1 MTYGGTAGKLCGFCH
16 GFHSGHVYMF
26 PGADAWEKL
35 WVLFVVVILAH
46 IVKSFEVY
54 EGTPILRKTKAEA
67 PIKEV

>member
-1 MTYGGTAGKLCGFCH
+1 
-16 GFHSGHVYMF
+16 MF
-26 PGADAWEKL
+26 PGADAWEKS

-67 PIKEV
+67 PIKEVWQTGFFETRRSTWGVRGTK